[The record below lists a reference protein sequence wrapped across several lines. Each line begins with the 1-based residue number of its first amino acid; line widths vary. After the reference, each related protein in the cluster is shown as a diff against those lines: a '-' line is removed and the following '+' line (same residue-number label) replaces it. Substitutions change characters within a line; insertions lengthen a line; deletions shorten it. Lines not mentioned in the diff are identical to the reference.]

1 MLIDNVTIKVTA
13 GKGGDGKAAFNKI
26 KMALGPTGG
35 SGGKGGDI
43 YLEAVAD
50 LGALRRFR
58 VKKSFK
64 AENGL
69 NGRDSFRDG
78 HDGKDLVLLVPRGTI
93 ARNLGT
99 DEQIELTTVGERVLA
114 AHGGKGGK
122 GNFHFRSPTNT
133 SPKEFQ
139 RGLEGEQCSLE
150 LELKLI
156 ADIGLVGFPNIGKSS
171 FLNEITNAQSKVANY
186 SFTTL
191 EPHLGSY
198 YGLIIADIPGL
209 IEGASSGKG
218 LGIKFLRHI
227 ERTRVLFHFIDA
239 DSKDPLADY
248 QTIRRELGA
257 HNKLLLNKP
266 EYIIVSRTDTA
277 SEERVSEI
285 IKTLTPLNKELI
297 PISIHDHSQ
306 MAAMKELLNRLI
318 EKLGISKKL

>member
-13 GKGGDGKAAFNKI
+13 GKGGDGTAAFNKI

-35 SGGKGGDI
+35 SGGKGGNV

-64 AENGL
+64 AEDGL

-93 ARNLGT
+93 ARNIETG
-99 DEQIELTTVGERVLA
+99 EQVELTTVGERVLTA
-114 AHGGKGGK
+114 RGGKGGK
-122 GNFHFRSPTNT
+122 GNFHFRSSTNT

-156 ADIGLVGFPNIGKSS
+156 ADIGLIGFPNIGKSS
-171 FLNEITNAQSKVANY
+171 FLNEVTSAQSKVANY
-186 SFTTL
+186 RFTTL

-218 LGIKFLRHI
+218 LGVKFLRHI

-239 DSKDPLADY
+239 GSKDPLADY

-266 EYIIVSRTDTA
+266 EYIIISRADTVSD
-277 SEERVSEI
+277 EIISEI
-285 IKTLTPLNKELI
+285 TKDLTTLGKEI
-297 PISIHDHSQ
+297 MPISIHDPDR
-306 MAAMKELLNRLI
+306 MAEA
-318 EKLGISKKL
+318 KKLLDRLLKKL

>member
-13 GKGGDGKAAFNKI
+13 GKGGDGAAAFNKM

-35 SGGKGGDI
+35 SGGKGGSV

-93 ARNLGT
+93 ASNLESG
-99 DEQIELTTVGERVLA
+99 EQIELTTVGERVLA
-114 AHGGKGGK
+114 GRGGKGGK

-156 ADIGLVGFPNIGKSS
+156 ADIGLIGFPNIGKSS

-248 QTIRRELGA
+248 QAIRRELGA
-257 HNKLLLNKP
+257 HNKLLLDKP
-266 EYIIVSRTDTA
+266 EYLVISRTDTA
-277 SEERVSEI
+277 SEERISET
-285 IKTLTPLNKELI
+285 IKTLALLNREVM
-297 PISIHDHSQ
+297 PISIHDHSR

-318 EKLGISKKL
+318 EKLDISKKP

>member
-13 GKGGDGKAAFNKI
+13 GKGGNGAAAFNKI

-35 SGGKGGDI
+35 SGGKGGSV

-93 ARNLGT
+93 ARNIETG
-99 DEQIELTTVGERVLA
+99 EQVELTTVGERVLTA
-114 AHGGKGGK
+114 RGGKGGK
-122 GNFHFRSPTNT
+122 GNFHFRSSTNT

-156 ADIGLVGFPNIGKSS
+156 ADIGLIGFPNIGKSS
-171 FLNEITNAQSKVANY
+171 FLNEVTSAQSKVANY

-191 EPHLGSY
+191 EPHLGAY

-218 LGIKFLRHI
+218 LGVKFLRHI

-239 DSKDPLADY
+239 GSKDPLADY
-248 QTIRRELGA
+248 QIIRKELGA
-257 HNKLLLNKP
+257 HNKLLLDKP
-266 EYIIVSRTDTA
+266 EYIIISRADTVSD
-277 SEERVSEI
+277 EIISEI
-285 IKTLTPLNKELI
+285 TEALTPLGKEVV
-297 PISIHDHSQ
+297 PISIHDPDR
-306 MAAMKELLNRLI
+306 MATI
-318 EKLGISKKL
+318 EKLLGQLTKKLVDSKKI